1 MSTLRASML
10 DRTVVV
16 EALERKPPGVPR
28 NVPEAGIE
36 LIICAAY

>member
-1 MSTLRASML
+1 ML

-28 NVPEAGIE
+28 NVSEAGIE
-36 LIICAAY
+36 LIR